1 MKRNLLLSFA
11 FFIAVAFVAMAQ
23 RTVSGKITDDTGE
36 SLPGVNVVI
45 KGTTTGVTTDLDGN
59 FRISVDDGATLIFSY
74 VGFETQEIEVGART
88 TIDVTLGGATEL
100 QEVVVVGYG
109 TTLKTELTSAIASVG
124 KEDIERL
131 PNVSPEQSLQGLA
144 SGVFVQSQ
152 GGQPGGAVTVRV
164 RGQTSVNA
172 GAQPLYV
179 VDGVVISNGDLTQNA
194 IGGEDQN
201 VLATLNPQDIE
212 SIQVLKD
219 AASTAIYGARA
230 ANGVVLI
237 TTKRGTSGKAK
248 IDFRAWTGVAQP
260 LALVEKLSGPEQIA
274 IEREGYLNDS
284 PWLSPN
290 DPSVSNETLGW
301 DGVTD
306 SDLIGAIFRDAVV
319 REYNI
324 SASGGNEALRY
335 FVSGGY
341 RDEEG
346 VMLGS
351 NFERISTRL
360 NVDYNASDDLTIGTS
375 LSFASNKQNLVE
387 SGNNIF
393 GTYGAAILA
402 PNYRPIYD
410 SETGEFVDTFP
421 GFNTNPVRAAL
432 QQKLVTTTNKFLG
445 NWNFTYKLPVEGLA
459 FRTDLSYDW
468 NYVREDQYQPETTAQ
483 GRGSQGFGNYST
495 LDQGTYNIEPTLR
508 FSRTF
513 GGSHKITAVA
523 GMTWQNRRT
532 TQGFVSATG
541 FARGSLA
548 YIRSAA
554 VFTNGDSFRLD
565 QSFMSGFGRVNYA
578 YDEKYLAS
586 ISFRRDGSS
595 QFGPDNKFG
604 NFYAFSVGWN
614 FSEEDFFNLDV
625 ITFGKIRASYGVTG
639 NDQIGNFQ
647 YVGTFSGGA
656 SYLDQPGLTPS
667 RLENPQLNWEE
678 TTMTDVGLELAM
690 FNNRLNMNAG
700 VFRQETNGLLFNNQV
715 PWTTGFASFQD
726 NVGVVVNEGIELD
739 LNGVILD
746 LNGFQWTGKLNLTFM
761 RNEVKELN
769 SDEPILSGFASAI
782 IQGEPINTFYAL
794 KWLGVDP
801 ATGNSVFEDFNGD
814 GAITSDDNQVVGNHS
829 PEIVGGLSTG
839 FSYKGITLDAFFQF
853 VEGVDVYNNTHQFSQ
868 NVSAGWGLDRNV
880 LRRWRQ
886 PGDVTD
892 IPRASQ
898 TSSLDFTNDNS
909 RFLSDGSYIRLK
921 NVTLAYSLPSEL
933 VSKAKL
939 RNARIYVQGTNLI
952 TWTAYNGPDPEI
964 SAFGFTATS
973 LGTDFLT
980 FPNTKMFS
988 VGVNLG
994 L

>member
-1 MKRNLLLSFA
+1 MKRSLLLSFA
-11 FFIAVAFVAMAQ
+11 FLIVIAFNAMAQ
-23 RTVSGKITDDTGE
+23 RTVSGKVIDETGE
-36 SLPGVNVVI
+36 ALPGVNVVI
-45 KGTTTGVTTDLDGN
+45 KGTTTGTTTNLDGN
-59 FRISVDDGATLIFSY
+59 YRISVDDGVTLAFSY
-74 VGFETQEIEVGART
+74 VGFETQEIQVGVRT
-88 TIDVTLGGATEL
+88 TIDVTLGGAVEL

-109 TTLKTELTSAIASVG
+109 TTLKSELTSAIASVG

-152 GGQPGGAVTVRV
+152 GGQPGGAVSVRI

-179 VDGVVISNGDLTQNA
+179 VDGIIIASGNLTQNP
-194 IGGEDQN
+194 IGGEEQN

-212 SIQVLKD
+212 SMQVLKD

-237 TTKRGTSGKAK
+237 TTKRGQSGKAK
-248 IDFRAWTGVAQP
+248 IDLRFWTGVAEP
-260 LALVEKLSGPEQIA
+260 IALLEKASASEQIM
-274 IEREGYLNDS
+274 IEREGLLNDS

-290 DPSVSNETLGW
+290 DPSLSNEALDW

-306 SDLIGAIFRDAVV
+306 SDLVGAIFREAVV
-319 REYNI
+319 REYNV
-324 SASGGNEALRY
+324 SVSGGNNTLKY

-351 NFERISTRL
+351 NFERFSTRL
-360 NVDYNASDDLTIGTS
+360 NVDYYATDNLTIGTS

-387 SGNNIF
+387 SGNNI
-393 GTYGAAILA
+393 YGIYTSAILA
-402 PNYRPIYD
+402 PNFRPIYD
-410 SETGEFVDTFP
+410 SETGEFVDTFR

-432 QQKLVTTTNKFLG
+432 QQKLVTTTNKLLG

-468 NYVREDQYQPETTAQ
+468 NYVREDSYTPETTGR
-483 GRGSQGFGNYST
+483 GRGSQGRGDYST
-495 LDQGTYNIEPTLR
+495 RDQGTYTLEPTLR

-523 GMTWQNRRT
+523 GMTWQNRKN
-532 TQGFVSATG
+532 TQGFITATG
-541 FARGSLA
+541 FARSSLA

-554 VFTNGDSFRLD
+554 IYTNGDSFRLD
-565 QSFMSGFGRVNYA
+565 QSFMSGFARVNYA

-586 ISFRRDGSS
+586 VSFRRDGSS

-604 NFYAFSVGWN
+604 DFYAFSVGWN
-614 FSEEDFFNLDV
+614 FSEENFFNVDA

-656 SYLDQPGLTPS
+656 SYLDQPGLTPT
-667 RLENPQLNWEE
+667 RLENPELSWEE
-678 TTMTDVGLELAM
+678 TTSTDIGLEVAM
-690 FNNRLNMNAG
+690 FRNRLNMNFG

-715 PWTTGFASFQD
+715 PWTTGFTSFQD
-726 NVGVVVNEGIELD
+726 NIGIVQNEGFEVD

-746 LNGFQWTGKLNLTFM
+746 LNGFQWTGKLNLTFL

-782 IQGEPINTFYAL
+782 IEGESINTFFGL

-801 ATGNSVFEDFNGD
+801 ATGNSVFEDVNGD
-814 GAITSDDNQVVGNHS
+814 GAITSDDNQVIGNHS
-829 PEIVGGLSTG
+829 PEIVGGISTG
-839 FSYKGITLDAFFQF
+839 FSYKGITIDAFFQF
-853 VEGVDVYNNTHQFSQ
+853 VEGVDVYNNTQVFSQ
-868 NVSAGWGLDRNV
+868 NVSGRWGLERNV

-898 TSSLDFTNDNS
+898 TSSLEFTNDNS
-909 RFLSDGSYIRLK
+909 RFLSDGSYLRLK
-921 NVTLAYSLPSEL
+921 NVTLAYNLPSEL

-939 RNARIYVQGTNLI
+939 RNVRIYVQGTNLL
-952 TWTAYNGPDPEI
+952 TWTGYNGPDPEI
-964 SAFGFTATS
+964 SAFGFTNTS

-980 FPNTKMFS
+980 FPNTKMYS
-988 VGVNLG
+988 VGINLG